1 MPFVQQVSKSSEI
14 AKKLQIRMGRD
25 TLDADALRYLSQVY
39 DNALGFGILE
49 EWEKG
54 SGKWVGGE
62 LADPRLAGP

>member
-25 TLDADALRYLSQVY
+25 TLEADALRYLSQVY
-39 DNALGFGILE
+39 DNTLGFGILE

-54 SGKWVGGE
+54 SEKWVGGE